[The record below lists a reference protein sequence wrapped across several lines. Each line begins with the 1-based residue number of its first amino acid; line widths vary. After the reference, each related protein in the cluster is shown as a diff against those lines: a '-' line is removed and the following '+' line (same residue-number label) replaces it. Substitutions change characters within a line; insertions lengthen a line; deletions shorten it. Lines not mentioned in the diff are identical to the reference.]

1 MEEEPINEIESFMPF
16 PTTTTFIPGYSDLRD
31 KFERSLVI

>member
-1 MEEEPINEIESFMPF
+1 MEEEPINESGRFMPF
-16 PTTTTFIPGYSDLRD
+16 PTITASIVGHSDLRD